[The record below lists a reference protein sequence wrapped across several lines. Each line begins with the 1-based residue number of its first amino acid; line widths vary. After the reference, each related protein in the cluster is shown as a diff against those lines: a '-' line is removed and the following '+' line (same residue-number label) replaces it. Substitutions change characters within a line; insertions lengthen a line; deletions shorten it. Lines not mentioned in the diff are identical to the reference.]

1 MTNSP
6 APVRRAIQAARAL
19 GLLLGLSLA
28 VAPAEAQPRQP
39 RVAAP
44 KKGKLKR
51 PAIPTPPAPA
61 KVAPVKPA
69 EAKEGAAPLALDLDL
84 PVERHQLDN
93 GLRVVIHVDRTSP
106 TVAIAVVYDVGSRDE
121 ERGRSG
127 FAHLFEH
134 LMFQGS
140 KNVAKG
146 DHSRLISAHGGA
158 LDSATGADRTSFSEV
173 LPASELALGLWLEAD
188 RMRSLDLHQDS
199 FDAQRKVVEDEH
211 RRRVSGAAYQPSSL
225 RLEELVYQGY
235 WPYEHPTLGSMA
247 DLHAAKIDSVRDFH
261 ARHYGPN
268 TAVLSIAGDVDAA
281 DALLLVRQYFD
292 GIPRIKAAPFV
303 DASLPEQTSQRTGVI
318 KDDHARTPGVLY
330 GFAIPGAR
338 HPDHHALQLAG
349 IILADG
355 QSSRLHQLLV
365 RDRALVQ
372 RVSAGASSRRGP
384 GLFRVDAVLTDGAKV
399 ADVERIIEAEIKSL
413 ATRGPSDAEV
423 QKARRRVET
432 GVVLGLQSNLTRARR
447 LGEEELTWG
456 DANQLRGELGR
467 YFAVKKADIQRA
479 VSEHL
484 GPTRRTLIETV
495 PTPREGGEAAPPAAA
510 AKKAAAPAPRSPKA
524 AKKPAP
530 RPRKKKP

>member
-6 APVRRAIQAARAL
+6 ALVRRAIQAARAL
-19 GLLLGLSLA
+19 GLVLGLALA
-28 VAPAEAQPRQP
+28 AAPAEAQPRKP
-39 RVAAP
+39 KVAAP

-51 PAIPTPPAPA
+51 PAIPPAPA

-69 EAKEGAAPLALDLDL
+69 EAKEGAAPLALDL

-140 KNVAKG
+140 KNVLKG

-158 LDSATGADRTSFSEV
+158 LDATTGADRTSFSEV

-188 RMRSLDLHQDS
+188 RMRSLDVNQES
-199 FDAQRKVVEDEH
+199 FDNQRKVVEEEH
-211 RRRVSGAAYQPSSL
+211 RRRVSSVAYQPSSL

-235 WPYEHPTLGSMA
+235 WPYEHPTLGSTA
-247 DLHAAKIDSVRDFH
+247 DLDGAKLDSLRDFH

-281 DALLLVRQYFD
+281 EALLLVRKYFD

-330 GFAIPGAR
+330 GFAIPSAR

-349 IILADG
+349 IILGDG

-372 RVSAGASSRRGP
+372 RVSAAASARRGP
-384 GLFRVDAVLTDGAKV
+384 GLFRIDAVLTDGAKV
-399 ADVERIIEAEIKSL
+399 AEVERIIEAEIKSL

-423 QKARRRVET
+423 QKARRRVEA
-432 GVVLGLQSNLTRARR
+432 GVCSACNRTSRGRAGSAKR
-447 LGEEELTWG
+447 
-456 DANQLRGELGR
+456 
-467 YFAVKKADIQRA
+467 
-479 VSEHL
+479 SS
-484 GPTRRTLIETV
+484 
-495 PTPREGGEAAPPAAA
+495 PRETQTSSAASSAAT
-510 AKKAAAPAPRSPKA
+510 SP
-524 AKKPAP
+524 
-530 RPRKKKP
+530 